1 MILTSIRGE
10 RKKEKSLNTTQ
21 KDSKAAVEVAYHLRD
36 LFNELKIK
44 SFVKTSGKTGLHI
57 YVPIKNEYN
66 YDQTR
71 SFAEIIGKML
81 MSRFPKK
88 ITMEWNTA
96 KRTGKVFFDY
106 NQNSRGKTIASV
118 YSVRPTTSATVS
130 MPVRWEEL
138 GDIIPKDFTLLTVPE
153 IMRRKSDPWR
163 RRTLSISR
171 T

>member
-1 MILTSIRGE
+1 MFDG
-10 RKKEKSLNTTQ
+10 
-21 KDSKAAVEVAYHLRD
+21 
-36 LFNELKIK
+36 LKIK
-44 SFVKTSGKTGLHI
+44 SFIKTSGKTGLHI
-57 YVPIKNEYN
+57 YLPIKNEYT

-88 ITMEWNTA
+88 ITMEWNTT

-138 GDIIPKDFTLLTVPE
+138 NSIVPKDFTLLTVPD

-163 RRTLSISR
+163 GVLEIKQDMNSILSSIKK
-171 T
+171 

>member
-1 MILTSIRGE
+1 
-10 RKKEKSLNTTQ
+10 
-21 KDSKAAVEVAYHLRD
+21 
-36 LFNELKIK
+36 
-44 SFVKTSGKTGLHI
+44 
-57 YVPIKNEYN
+57 
-66 YDQTR
+66 
-71 SFAEIIGKML
+71 

-138 GDIIPKDFTLLTVPE
+138 GDIIPKDFTLSTVPE

-163 RRTLSISR
+163 GVLEHKQDMKSILSSIKK
-171 T
+171 